1 MGKER
6 VWMVTRQKAVS
17 LLPYLRWIAEG
28 APYVGDRRV
37 AKSLVGKLEGVRGK
51 EWKQLL
57 ISKKELD
64 LLTMLYDS
72 PYYEEIKEP
81 KQLRLL

>member
-28 APYVGDRRV
+28 APYVSDRRA

-81 KQLRLL
+81 VQLRLL